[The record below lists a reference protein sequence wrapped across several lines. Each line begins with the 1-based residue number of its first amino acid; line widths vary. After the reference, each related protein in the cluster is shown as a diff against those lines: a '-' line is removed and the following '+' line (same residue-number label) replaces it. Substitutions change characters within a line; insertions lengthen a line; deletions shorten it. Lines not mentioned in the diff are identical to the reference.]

1 MKLTLVR
8 SNCKPSTSLGSHSGA
23 HSLAVLTLHIPSQT
37 LKARDAQMLKVEEL
51 LDVLESGEG
60 EGMYLYDLSMP
71 KSLPGLLEECRY
83 GARF

>member
-1 MKLTLVR
+1 
-8 SNCKPSTSLGSHSGA
+8 
-23 HSLAVLTLHIPSQT
+23 
-37 LKARDAQMLKVEEL
+37 MLKVEEL